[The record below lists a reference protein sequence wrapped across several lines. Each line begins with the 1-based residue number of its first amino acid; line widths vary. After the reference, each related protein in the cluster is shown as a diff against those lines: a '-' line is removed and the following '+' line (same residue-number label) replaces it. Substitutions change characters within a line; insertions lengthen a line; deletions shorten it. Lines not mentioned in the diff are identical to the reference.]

1 MNFYLITASSVG
13 YLGRYLDDITSRTN
27 IIEGAAARNI
37 NIRGVKAAEEDME
50 SLEDAW
56 NGGCSDFSCVWYMC
70 SCESVIGRLEV
81 DEGFNVAVS
90 DKEPRSC

>member
-1 MNFYLITASSVG
+1 
-13 YLGRYLDDITSRTN
+13 
-27 IIEGAAARNI
+27 
-37 NIRGVKAAEEDME
+37 ME